1 MNHKQSPSSS
11 AQMKKVRK
19 EIRDLSN
26 LEWDAIVNALWIM
39 KETTDTDGTILYGKH
54 FISYDS
60 MISKHMTAGHRT
72 YRTFLIFEFR
82 HPTTTLDVLLNTQ
95 TVLLKIQLSIQ
106 EEIKLTSDQSLVYF
120 TAFG

>member
-1 MNHKQSPSSS
+1 MRNSVILHVNHKQSSSRS

-19 EIRDLSN
+19 EIRDLSTS
-26 LEWDAIVNALWIM
+26 EWDAIVNALWIM

-72 YRTFLIFEFR
+72 HKIFLIFE
-82 HPTTTLDVLLNTQ
+82 
-95 TVLLKIQLSIQ
+95 
-106 EEIKLTSDQSLVYF
+106 YF
-120 TAFG
+120 YVRQQFCMSS